1 MADLKEP
8 FIKIRN
14 VRKVYK
20 MGTEKVVALDNVSL
34 DIYRGEFVCFLGKS
48 GSGKSTF
55 LNMVAGLEKP
65 TSGEIVIG
73 KIHIESLSEEEI
85 TLFRQKN
92 IGFIFQAY
100 QLIPSLNAVEN
111 VALPLI
117 FRGIPSTEAQK
128 LAKKQL
134 DNVGLKGFYNRK
146 PSQMSGGQQ
155 QRVGI
160 ARALVNKSKI
170 IFADEP
176 TGNLDSNTTID
187 VMNIILDISRKNNQT
202 IILVTHDNSIAEY
215 ADKIVEIKDGNI
227 INIVQKGKKHEIQ
240 E

>member
-85 TLFRQKN
+85 TLFRQK
-92 IGFIFQAY
+92 
-100 QLIPSLNAVEN
+100 
-111 VALPLI
+111 
-117 FRGIPSTEAQK
+117 
-128 LAKKQL
+128 
-134 DNVGLKGFYNRK
+134 
-146 PSQMSGGQQ
+146 
-155 QRVGI
+155 
-160 ARALVNKSKI
+160 
-170 IFADEP
+170 
-176 TGNLDSNTTID
+176 
-187 VMNIILDISRKNNQT
+187 
-202 IILVTHDNSIAEY
+202 H
-215 ADKIVEIKDGNI
+215 
-227 INIVQKGKKHEIQ
+227 IN
-240 E
+240 